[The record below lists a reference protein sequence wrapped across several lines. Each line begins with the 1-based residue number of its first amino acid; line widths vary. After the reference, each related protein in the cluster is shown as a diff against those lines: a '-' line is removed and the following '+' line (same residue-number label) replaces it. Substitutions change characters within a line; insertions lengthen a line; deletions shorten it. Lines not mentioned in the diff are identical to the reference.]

1 MVRKLGA
8 LISGGEV
15 STPGH
20 RASAAKEFD
29 IGIAVVPL
37 RESVPAPRTESR
49 PVADG
54 GIPGYEEALGRG
66 RPHVA
71 ERAPFLIEKGEEAVR
86 AATAAIATEIG
97 RATQRIATAI
107 GDQVALSSTAG
118 PFDLESVNLSFGIT
132 LAAGVQAMF
141 TAQAESSVQVTITLS
156 RRLAGTDS
164 DTS

>member
-1 MVRKLGA
+1 MVRELA
-8 LISGGEV
+8 EPISGGEV

-20 RASAAKEFD
+20 RASAAKEFE

-49 PVADG
+49 TVADN

-66 RPHVA
+66 RLQAP

-97 RATQRIATAI
+97 RATQRIAMAI
-107 GDQVALSSTAG
+107 GDEVALSSTAG
-118 PFDLESVNLSFGIT
+118 PFDLESVSVSFGIT
-132 LAAGVQAMF
+132 LVAGVQAMF
-141 TAQAESSVQVTITLS
+141 TVQG
-156 RRLAGTDS
+156 RLQRAGDHHPQPAS
-164 DTS
+164 GWD